1 MYSPA
6 GRTGGDS
13 VYQAPLR
20 AAGALSDPPDV
31 GGGLYSSAAAYV
43 AVAAAASH
51 GYVPFGVD
59 NVAFCPSLQVSS

>member
-20 AAGALSDPPDV
+20 GAGALSDPP
-31 GGGLYSSAAAYV
+31 AAAYV
-43 AVAAAASH
+43 AVAAAAASH